1 MAEFLSQDE
10 IDALLDI
17 AEEGGEEEL
26 DSVEVGGSDDVL
38 GPSTEKNY
46 IIYDFKKP
54 NRVSTEQFRAF
65 QNLHEKMLRD
75 FANDISAQLRKI
87 VDVKIYS
94 VEQMTFGEFILSIPQ
109 ITSIVTCSL
118 RPLEGRVVIE
128 TNPSIS
134 HNIISKLLGGGSK
147 AINDQIDRELT
158 EIEIEIFDHFYQM
171 LIKHMNKVWQEIS
184 NIHFKVESHDTNA
197 NAIQVSSDHDIVL
210 LVVMEMTIDDESGFL
225 SICYPINYI
234 EPLLEKIVRQSLT
247 TNKAKSRNRDI
258 KAIIQGSTMELQS
271 IMAET
276 ELTAEEIL
284 NLKVGDIIMFNK
296 SANSH
301 STKLLINNKEKFLA
315 ISGTSNN
322 RKAIKIVAKVGTEK
336 TETLKLL
343 RQMQEQRM
351 AYQENATEKI
361 KELARVFHETH

>member
-17 AEEGGEEEL
+17 AEEGGEDDLESSDIGHSDEL
-26 DSVEVGGSDDVL
+26 L

-54 NRVSTEQFRAF
+54 NRVSTEQFRSF

-75 FANDISAQLRKI
+75 FASDISAQLRKI

-109 ITSIVTCSL
+109 ITSIITASL
-118 RPLEGRVVIE
+118 KPLEGRVVVE
-128 TNPSIS
+128 CNPSIS

-158 EIEIEIFDHFYQM
+158 EIEIEIFDHFYQ
-171 LIKHMNKVWQEIS
+171 LLVKHMNKVWQEIS
-184 NIHFKVESHDTNA
+184 NINFKVESHDTNA

-225 SICYPINYI
+225 SLCYPINYI

-247 TNKAKSRNRDI
+247 TNKAKSRNKDI
-258 KAIIQGSTMELQS
+258 KAIIQGSTMDIES

-284 NLKVGDIIMFNK
+284 NLQNGDVIMFNK
-296 SANSH
+296 SASSH

-315 ISGTSNN
+315 ISGESNN
-322 RKAIKIVAKVGTEK
+322 RKAIQIVARTGVEK
-336 TETLKLL
+336 TETLNLL
-343 RQMQEQRM
+343 REMKEQRLQ
-351 AYQENATEKI
+351 YQQNATDKI
-361 KELARVFHETH
+361 KQLSKVFHEA